1 MGLLLICP
9 LCQANIPLTSRACSA
24 CGADLR
30 DLTPPERRYFI
41 GKSGAGEIAPPVPE
55 VIPGHNPETV
65 EVKLLEPYP
74 ETMLPEASLP
84 ESKDVS
90 LCEALDRILH
100 KGAVIHGEVM
110 ISVAGIDL
118 VYLGLQVV
126 LASVDTARGF
136 NKPRGVGQLGPNLFD
151 KGVSR

>member
-9 LCQANIPLTSRACSA
+9 HCQAKIPLVSRTCSA

-30 DLTPPERRYFI
+30 DLPPDARRYFI
-41 GKSGAGEIAPPVPE
+41 GKSVVVEAAPLVPE
-55 VIPGHNPETV
+55 MIPGPNPETV
-65 EVKLLEPYP
+65 EVKLLEPYL

-84 ESKDVS
+84 ESQDVS

-100 KGAVIHGEVM
+100 KGAVIHGQVM
-110 ISVAGIDL
+110 ISVADIDL
-118 VYLGLQVV
+118 IYLGLQVV

-136 NKPRGVGQLGPNLFD
+136 KLPGVGQLGPNLFD
-151 KGVSR
+151 KGASR

>member
-1 MGLLLICP
+1 MPFLICP
-9 LCQANIPLTSRACSA
+9 QCLSKEPLTAAVCRG

-30 DLTPPERRYFI
+30 RLPP
-41 GKSGAGEIAPPVPE
+41 APEAPLEAAVAAFPE
-55 VIPGHNPETV
+55 VELVDPGPGAWTPAAAPGAWEQDCLKPIPDER
-65 EVKLLEPYP
+65 ERC
-74 ETMLPEASLP
+74 
-84 ESKDVS
+84 S

-136 NKPRGVGQLGPNLFD
+136 KLPGVGQLGPNLFD
-151 KGVSR
+151 KGASR